1 MVTEDTRIKPN
12 TKRARINEEINAPQ
26 VRVIGSSGAQIGILL
41 RADALQKAQDEGL
54 DLVEVSP
61 NAEPPVVRII
71 DYGKFLFEQKK
82 KARETSHKQKQVQI
96 KEVQLRPVTD
106 EGDYQI
112 KLRNAIRF
120 LTEGNKVKVVIKY
133 RGREMLHQDIGR
145 RVLDRI
151 VTDLAPHGSIEQ
163 NAGMEGKQLIVVFA
177 PLKK

>member
-1 MVTEDTRIKPN
+1 M
-12 TKRARINEEINAPQ
+12 
-26 VRVIGSSGAQIGILL
+26 RVIGSNGAQIGILS
-41 RADALQKAQDEGL
+41 RAEALQMAQNEGL

-61 NAEPPVVRII
+61 NTSPPVARII

-82 KARETSHKQKQVQI
+82 KAREASHKQKQVQI

-120 LTEGNKVKVVIKY
+120 LADGDKLKVVLKY

-145 RVLDRI
+145 KVLERM
-151 VTDLAPHGSIEQ
+151 TNDLAAHGAIEQ
-163 NAGMEGKQLIVVFA
+163 RPLMEGKQLIAVFA
-177 PLKK
+177 PIKK

>member
-1 MVTEDTRIKPN
+1 M
-12 TKRARINEEINAPQ
+12 
-26 VRVIGSSGAQIGILL
+26 RVIGSNGAQIGVMSSY
-41 RADALQKAQDEGL
+41 AALQMAQEEGL

-61 NAEPPVVRII
+61 NATPPVVRII

-82 KARETSHKQKQVQI
+82 KARETNQKQKVVQT
-96 KEVQLRPVTD
+96 KEIQLRPTTD

-145 RVLDRI
+145 KVLERW
-151 VTDLAPHGSIEQ
+151 TNDLASSGTTEQ
-163 NAGMEGKQLIVVFA
+163 NAFMEGKQLIATFT
-177 PLKK
+177 PIKK